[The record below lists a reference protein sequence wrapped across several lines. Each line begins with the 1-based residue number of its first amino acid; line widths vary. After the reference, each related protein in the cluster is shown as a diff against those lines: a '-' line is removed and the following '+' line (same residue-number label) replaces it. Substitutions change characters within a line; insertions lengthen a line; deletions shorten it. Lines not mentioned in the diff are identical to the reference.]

1 MFEEATYVV
10 YPGQS
15 IFQLPEVERPK
26 KLMSSLL
33 NGHGAWAPT
42 CHNGDFLQLM

>member
-1 MFEEATYVV
+1 MRSHMFEEATYVV

-26 KLMSSLL
+26 KIDVVTSEWPWCMGSDM
-33 NGHGAWAPT
+33 P
-42 CHNGDFLQLM
+42 